1 MFTRKNART
10 THTTAYTG
18 VNHAAYPGLQP
29 NLNAMAAALTIGHKL
44 RDAGD
49 TAGMLTV
56 QHPQQQ
62 RVQPQPQTR
71 RFSLQAQPAPRQSRP
86 HQSAAAGPPRK
97 TNLLLKRS
105 LSITM
110 QLPQRTFSGFGPHT
124 PPHSSGSLQGSG
136 AAGAHAAAV
145 SPRLPAARGA
155 RRPSVD
161 LTEYSN
167 HANMHDLKLEHL
179 GPLRDGASSAAAAA
193 LAPPPTAVKMV
204 KKYVPTANGIQII
217 EVPELHMAKEI
228 ARSNSLRLGTNL
240 GRSPSMRTVRRGA
253 APRAGA
259 PQAHRAASA
268 GVRPARLSSLAEQPK
283 SPAELMDD
291 LDREIARERHL
302 VEELERKKKQVE
314 LLRLQRRRLQEEAE
328 IDAAAHVESGAAAAA
343 LAEAEEAQA
352 RAQADLAGAAE
363 NVPPRAVAVAASA
376 EPSSHT
382 SLALATPPHVD
393 PSAVVVDELEQKE
406 HDEHDASFLEKPPAI
421 VDVGAVVPSSHSED
435 YGIEE
440 VPVDT
445 VPDSPTLAA
454 RLRPTFGEAAPDS
467 SLQIPSGGFAG
478 GSSSSSIRSV
488 GSFDLSGLPKPAL
501 KQPVKSAMKNPS
513 AHYKAGATDHNPAHQ
528 AYLLLTTAENTRLNS
543 KLSSSQL
550 NQIQSDYAQRSP
562 PKRQQQNYLP
572 QPQQQQQQPQQHTP
586 QQQQPQPQRQ
596 PQPQQQPQ
604 QPSRGANGF
613 ARTLR
618 PQSAVDAPREQPAGM
633 SNRTLRSSVYVAP
646 IAPHPALQPG
656 YQSPSKAKAADLYA
670 RANARPR
677 STFRAPVQRK
687 SSFSR
692 DGHDREAPPQ
702 RAQAHQR
709 LSLREPAV
717 VERNQASRGAAPP
730 NPYGLKNATATVA
743 SPEANGAGGT
753 TGGATA
759 SAAAAPAFKSRLA
772 DSDDE
777 LPEASPSSGRM
788 ASRFDDSDDAASGH
802 STVRS
807 PTAGTVGS
815 TRIVSLREEKKPE
828 EGKKKFGKLRKLF
841 GVRN

>member
-1 MFTRKNART
+1 MFSRKNART

-62 RVQPQPQTR
+62 RVLLLPQTR

-86 HQSAAAGPPRK
+86 HPSAAAAAAGPPRK

-124 PPHSSGSLQGSG
+124 PPYSSGSLQGSG
-136 AAGAHAAAV
+136 AAATA
-145 SPRLPAARGA
+145 SPRLHAARGA

-161 LTEYSN
+161 LTEYAN
-167 HANMHDLKLEHL
+167 HASMNDLKLEHL
-179 GPLRDGASSAAAAA
+179 GPLHDGASSAAAAA

-217 EVPELHMAKEI
+217 EVPELHMANEI

-240 GRSPSMRTVRRGA
+240 GRSPSMRNVKRGA

-259 PQAHRAASA
+259 PQAHRAATA
-268 GVRPARLSSLAEQPK
+268 GVRPARLSSLAEQPR

-291 LDREIARERHL
+291 LDREIAHERHL
-302 VEELERKKKQVE
+302 VEELERKKKQVA

-328 IDAAAHVESGAAAAA
+328 IDAAAHAESVATAAA
-343 LAEAEEAQA
+343 LAEAEEAHA
-352 RAQADLAGAAE
+352 RAQADLAGVADD
-363 NVPPRAVAVAASA
+363 VPPRAIPVA
-376 EPSSHT
+376 EPPSRT
-382 SLALATPPHVD
+382 SLALATPPLLPHQPHVD
-393 PSAVVVDELEQKE
+393 PTAVVVDELEQKE
-406 HDEHDASFLEKPPAI
+406 HNEHDDSFLEKPPAI
-421 VDVGAVVPSSHSED
+421 VDVGAVTPSNHSED

-454 RLRPTFGEAAPDS
+454 RLRPTFGEAAPDA
-467 SLQIPSGGFAG
+467 SLQIPSGAFAG

-488 GSFDLSGLPKPAL
+488 GSFDLSGIPKPAL
-501 KQPVKSAMKNPS
+501 KHPVKSAMKNPS
-513 AHYKAGATDHNPAHQ
+513 AGYKAGPADHNPAHQ

-562 PKRQQQNYLP
+562 PKRQPQNYQP
-572 QPQQQQQQPQQHTP
+572 QPPPPPPPQQQQQQ
-586 QQQQPQPQRQ
+586 QQQYNPLQQRHSPQAPGQPN
-596 PQPQQQPQ
+596 
-604 QPSRGANGF
+604 RGANGF
-613 ARTLR
+613 AKSLR
-618 PQSAVDAPREQPAGM
+618 PQSTVDVPREQPAGM

-692 DGHDREAPPQ
+692 DGHDKEAPPQ
-702 RAQAHQR
+702 RAPAHQR

-717 VERNQASRGAAPP
+717 VERNQASRGAAPS
-730 NPYGLKNATATVA
+730 NPYGLKNATTTVA
-743 SPEANGAGGT
+743 SPEANGA
-753 TGGATA
+753 TGAAT
-759 SAAAAPAFKSRLA
+759 AAPAFKSRLA

-807 PTAGTVGS
+807 PADAGTLGS

-828 EGKKKFGKLRKLF
+828 DKGKKKFGKLRKLF
-841 GVRN
+841 GIHHERN